1 MRESQLKREST
12 SECVHVL
19 VCVCAS
25 VCVLF
30 MYYRQKAE
38 HGSPC
43 GEAVTLGVH
52 FAAGRGATEQGHY
65 LREGRGLHFVN
76 LLTSGGR
83 QLCAES
89 GILYFIHET

>member
-1 MRESQLKREST
+1 
-12 SECVHVL
+12 
-19 VCVCAS
+19 
-25 VCVLF
+25 

-65 LREGRGLHFVN
+65 LREGRGEGN
-76 LLTSGGR
+76 TLLI
-83 QLCAES
+83 C
-89 GILYFIHET
+89 